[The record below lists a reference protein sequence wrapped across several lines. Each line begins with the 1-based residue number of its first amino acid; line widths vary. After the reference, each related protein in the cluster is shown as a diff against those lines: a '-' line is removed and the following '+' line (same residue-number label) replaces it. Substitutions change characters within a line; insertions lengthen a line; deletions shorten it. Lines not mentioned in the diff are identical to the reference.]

1 MLTFLIG
8 ILVAALVK
16 IITFLGIAALIAM
29 IVFVAKFVL
38 GFLFEKL
45 ENFLRE
51 HVGTKVAVIATKKIS
66 QEVIKEAKRKG
77 NVHSLAELEAK
88 FKGEGVIIGTIKDDD
103 SIDVENP
110 DNYEIIDSKEMD
122 EEVKKLLDE
131 NEGVM
136 IVGK

>member
-29 IVFVAKFVL
+29 IAFVAKFVL

-45 ENFLRE
+45 KNFLRK

-66 QEVIKEAKRKG
+66 QEVIKEVKRKG

-122 EEVKKLLDE
+122 EGVNKLLEE

>member
-29 IVFVAKFVL
+29 IAFVAKFVL

-45 ENFLRE
+45 KNFLHK

-66 QEVIKEAKRKG
+66 QEVIKEVKRKG
-77 NVHSLAELEAK
+77 NVHSLADLEAK

-122 EEVKKLLDE
+122 EGVNKLLEE

>member
-1 MLTFLIG
+1 MLTYLIG

-29 IVFVAKFVL
+29 IAFVAKFVL

-45 ENFLRE
+45 KNFLRK
-51 HVGTKVAVIATKKIS
+51 HVGPKVAVIATKKIS

>member
-29 IVFVAKFVL
+29 IAFVAKFVL

-45 ENFLRE
+45 KNFLRK

>member
-1 MLTFLIG
+1 MLTYLIG

-29 IVFVAKFVL
+29 IAFVAKFVL

-45 ENFLRE
+45 KNFLRK